1 MKKYLN
7 NASTISLSRTS
18 NSGNYNNVNYSGEKF
33 VAYCWAEIPGYSK
46 MGLYTAN
53 GGQNGG
59 PSGPFVYT
67 GFKPAWILVKRRD
80 ATKGW
85 GLIDTVRSASGN
97 PTNNILFPDL
107 NNQDYTSAGHEV
119 DFLSNGF
126 KVRNNNNRWNT
137 NGGKY
142 LYMAYAE
149 QPVKYKVGH

>member
-1 MKKYLN
+1 
-7 NASTISLSRTS
+7 
-18 NSGNYNNVNYSGEKF
+18 
-33 VAYCWAEIPGYSK
+33 

-53 GGQNGG
+53 GGQGGG

-85 GLIDTVRSASGN
+85 GLIDSVRSASGN

-107 NNQDYTSAGHEV
+107 NNQDYTSSGHEV

-126 KVRNNNNRWNT
+126 KVRT
-137 NGGKY
+137 TAGGLNQSGKSFI
-142 LYMAYAE
+142 YMAFAE
-149 QPVKYKVGH
+149 APLVGSNNIPATAR